1 MLSHMGGHST
11 PRPSFTSALT
21 LLSWCVVVCS
31 TNPGTTLDRQLS
43 DSISQQAALLITN
56 GTKSGNLVSLL
67 SAHNISLVIGEGN
80 SNSEP
85 GELGVCDVF
94 AGSALWAIDT
104 FFELARVGLRRFHVH
119 SHEADLRSP
128 IFFENPPEP
137 HTLPWVQQHSHH
149 CLHSTEH
156 QQTQSLYYRGRGC

>member
-1 MLSHMGGHST
+1 ME
-11 PRPSFTSALT
+11 
-21 LLSWCVVVCS
+21 
-31 TNPGTTLDRQLS
+31 RQLS

-56 GTKSGNLVSLL
+56 GTKSGNLVALL
-67 SAHNISLVIGEGN
+67 GAHNISLVIGEGN

-128 IFFENPPEP
+128 IFFQHPPEP
-137 HTLPWVQQHSHH
+137 HTLPWVRL
-149 CLHSTEH
+149 LHPTLPHLIPTEH
-156 QQTQSLYYRGRGC
+156 SARGTDEMSCACGLCCVVWGGRCARCGMACASSP